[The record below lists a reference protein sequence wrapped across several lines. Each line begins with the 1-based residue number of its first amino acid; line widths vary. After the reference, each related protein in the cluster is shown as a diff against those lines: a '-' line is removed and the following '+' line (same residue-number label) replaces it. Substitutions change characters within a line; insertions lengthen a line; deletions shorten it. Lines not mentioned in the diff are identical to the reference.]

1 MSWRKARRIAQS
13 RLAPT
18 EMIHSEA
25 TASSLRRSSPFVPV
39 RDALGA

>member
-1 MSWRKARRIAQS
+1 MSGRKARRIAQS

-18 EMIHSEA
+18 EMIHSKA
-25 TASSLRRSSPFVPV
+25 TTSALRRSSPFVPV